1 MPTPEH
7 LHLALNHIPFLGA
20 GLALIPLFIG
30 FLAGQRS
37 TIVAGLLI
45 VAASGWMTPLVMET
59 GESAYERYEKGPVA
73 SFLDARAETAL
84 EQHEHRAE
92 AWAPVLYVST
102 IVSTIALAL
111 IFWKERWKR
120 FLAFVCAA
128 FCTASLLAGIWIAN
142 SGGLIRRPDFRS
154 EDLTT
159 PSSPKQNAYHDRES
173 ERD

>member
-37 TIVAGLLI
+37 TIVAGLLM

-59 GESAYERYEKGPVA
+59 GESAYERYKKGPVA
-73 SFLDARAETAL
+73 SFLDTLAETAL

-92 AWAPVLYVST
+92 AWAPVLYVNT

-111 IFWKERWKR
+111 IFWKERWER
-120 FLAFVCAA
+120 FLALVCAV
-128 FCTASLLAGIWIAN
+128 FCVASLLAGFWIAD
-142 SGGLIRRPDFRS
+142 SGGLIRRPDFRGA
-154 EDLTT
+154 DVTT
-159 PSSPKQNAYHDRES
+159 SGSSSTQKYHHQES
-173 ERD
+173 EKD